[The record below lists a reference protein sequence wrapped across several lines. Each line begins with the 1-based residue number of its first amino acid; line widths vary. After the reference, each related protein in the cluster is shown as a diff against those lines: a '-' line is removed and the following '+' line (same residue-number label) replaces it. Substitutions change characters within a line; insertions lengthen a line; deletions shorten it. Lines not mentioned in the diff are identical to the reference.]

1 MAAGRGG
8 VVRKGQSSAGQEE
21 TSAVVHFEPI
31 TGTVLRWRLV
41 GRRLLGSGSP
51 PAAPKDVDP
60 QGATFFERVRK
71 EIAKHGSP
79 PNVKKRLVCRKGH
92 TLIWLVESPWGCVP
106 VAKGATA
113 RGISVRSSD
122 GLQSPPMALDKWP
135 AGEHLPLASCPCYQA
150 VEVSV
155 HEARSWLEVPRDKFV
170 FEPYDEGP
178 TENI

>member
-1 MAAGRGG
+1 MYG
-8 VVRKGQSSAGQEE
+8 VPPKHS
-21 TSAVVHFEPI
+21 SAVVHFEPI
-31 TGTVLRWRLV
+31 TGTVLRWRLA
-41 GRRLLGSGSP
+41 GRRLPGSAA
-51 PAAPKDVDP
+51 PAASPKDVDP

-122 GLQSPPMALDKWP
+122 GLQSPPVTLDKWL
-135 AGEHLPLASCPCYQA
+135 AGEHLPLASCRCYQA